1 MDARIKAAKS
11 YTVQVALFLSNGFL
25 EVPNIQLKENIHRR
39 DPGKDRKMAVKPRI
53 AGLEKLYREES
64 LDYQRKR
71 YKKAIEDYKK
81 YFASDGAAIRVFSAP
96 GRTEVGGNHTDHN
109 CGKVLAASVDLDII
123 AIVEPLDEPVAVL
136 KSEGFDENRIM
147 INELDVHEEEKNTAN
162 ALLRGV
168 TKGFQSR
175 GFKVGGFKAY
185 TTSNV
190 MKGSGLSSS
199 AAFEVLI
206 GTIYSFL
213 YNGGTVDPV
222 KIAQIAKYAEN
233 MYFGKPSGLMD
244 QMASSVGGFV
254 AIDFKDVESPII
266 ENIDVDF
273 DSFGHALCIVDT
285 KGDHADLTPD
295 YAAIPAEMH
304 AVAEYFSVDCLRRI
318 CKHDI
323 ILNMNI
329 LREKFGDRAVLRCIH
344 FFEENKRVDKLVN
357 ALKRND
363 FQAFLD
369 SINESGNSSY
379 KYLQNVYSC
388 SDVKHQGLSIGLNVA
403 EYALSRKG
411 ASRVHGGGFAG
422 TIQAFVPFELLKEF
436 KMELEKVFGNGS
448 CHILKIRPLGG
459 CEVAI
464 DSIEGK

>member
-1 MDARIKAAKS
+1 MTPKSKKAGINILYKEDA
-11 YTVQVALFLSNGFL
+11 L
-25 EVPNIQLKENIHRR
+25 EIQK
-39 DPGKDRKMAVKPRI
+39 
-53 AGLEKLYREES
+53 
-64 LDYQRKR
+64 KR
-71 YKKAIEDYKK
+71 YKKAIEDFKK
-81 YFASDGAAIRVFSAP
+81 YFSSDGENIRIFSAP

-109 CGKVLAASVDLDII
+109 CGKVLAASVDMDII
-123 AIVEPLDEPVAVL
+123 AVVEPIDEPVAVI
-136 KSEGFDENRIM
+136 KSEGFDENRVM
-147 INELDVHEEEKNTAN
+147 LSELEVVEEEKNTAT

-168 TKGFQSR
+168 LR
-175 GFKVGGFKAY
+175 GFKDRGFSTGGFMAY

-190 MKGSGLSSS
+190 LKGSGLSSS

-206 GTIYSFL
+206 GTVLSFL
-213 YNGGTVDPV
+213 YNGGTVDPI
-222 KIAQIAKYAEN
+222 KIAQVAQYAEN
-233 MYFGKPSGLMD
+233 VFFGKPSGLMD

-266 ENIDVDF
+266 ENVDVDF
-273 DSFGHALCIVDT
+273 DSFGHALCIIDT

-304 AVAEYFSVDCLRRI
+304 AIAEYFSCENLRQLV
-318 CKHDI
+318 KHDI
-323 ILNMNI
+323 LLNMNI
-329 LREKFGDRAVLRCIH
+329 LREKFGDRAVLRAIH

-379 KYLQNVYSC
+379 KYLQNVYSNN
-388 SDVKHQGLSIGLNVA
+388 DVKHQGLSIGLNIA

-448 CHILKIRPLGG
+448 CHVLKIRPIGG
-459 CEVAI
+459 CEI
-464 DSIEGK
+464 DMESIG

>member
-1 MDARIKAAKS
+1 MSAGQIIP
-11 YTVQVALFLSNGFL
+11 
-25 EVPNIQLKENIHRR
+25 EE
-39 DPGKDRKMAVKPRI
+39 RKMASKPI
-53 AGLEKLYREES
+53 IMDIDKLYREDN
-64 LDYQRKR
+64 LKQQKAR
-71 YKKAIEDYKK
+71 YKKAVEDYKR
-81 YFASDGAAIRVFSAP
+81 YFSSEGENIRIFSAP

-123 AIVEPLDEPVAVL
+123 AVVEPLDEPVAVI
-136 KSEGFDENRIM
+136 KSEGFDEDRIM
-147 INELDVHEEEKNTAN
+147 INELDIREEEKNTAA

-168 TKGFQSR
+168 TKGFDNK
-175 GFKVGGFKAY
+175 GFRTGGFKAY

-190 MKGSGLSSS
+190 IKGSGLSSS

-206 GTIYSFL
+206 GTIYSYL
-213 YNGGTVDPV
+213 YNNGTVDPV
-222 KIAQIAKYAEN
+222 KVAQIAQYAEN
-233 MYFGKPSGLMD
+233 AYFGKPSGLMD

-254 AIDFKDVESPII
+254 AIDFKDIDSPII
-266 ENIDVDF
+266 ENINVDF

-285 KGDHADLTPD
+285 KGDHADLTPE

-304 AVAEYFSVDCLRRI
+304 AIAEYFSCRNLRQL

-323 ILNMNI
+323 ILNINI
-329 LREKFGDRAVLRCIH
+329 LRDQFGDRAVLRAIH

-388 SDVKHQGLSIGLNVA
+388 TDVTHQGLSIGLNIA
-403 EYALSRKG
+403 EYALTRKG

-422 TIQAFVPFELLKEF
+422 TIQAFVPFELLKVF
-436 KMELEKVFGNGS
+436 KMELEKVFGSNS
-448 CHILKIRPLGG
+448 CHILKIRPVGG
-459 CEVAI
+459 CEI
-464 DSIEGK
+464 DMNSL

>member
-1 MDARIKAAKS
+1 
-11 YTVQVALFLSNGFL
+11 
-25 EVPNIQLKENIHRR
+25 
-39 DPGKDRKMAVKPRI
+39 MAVKPRI
-53 AGLEKLYREES
+53 AGIEKLYREDTLER
-64 LDYQRKR
+64 QKKR
-71 YKKAIEDYKK
+71 YRKAVEDYKA
-81 YFASDGAAIRVFSAP
+81 YFASEGEKIRVFSAP

-123 AIVEPLDEPVAVL
+123 AVVEPLDEPVAVI
-136 KSEGFDENRIM
+136 KSEGFEEDRILIDELEV
-147 INELDVHEEEKNTAN
+147 NEDEKNKAIS
-162 ALLRGV
+162 LLRGV
-168 TKGFQSR
+168 TRGLKDR
-175 GFKVGGFKAY
+175 GFTVGGFKAY

-206 GTIYSFL
+206 GTIYSYL
-213 YNGGTVDPV
+213 YNNGGIDPV
-222 KIAQIAKYAEN
+222 KIAQIAQFAEN
-233 MYFGKPSGLMD
+233 KYFGKPSGLMD

-254 AIDFKDVESPII
+254 AIDFKDIESPII
-266 ENIDVDF
+266 ENINVDF
-273 DSFGHALCIVDT
+273 DSFGHALCIIDT
-285 KGDHADLTPD
+285 KGDHADLTPE

-304 AVAEYFSVDCLRRI
+304 AIAEYFSVKNLRQL

-323 ILNMNI
+323 ILNINL
-329 LREKFGDRAVLRCIH
+329 LRDKFGDRAVLRAIH

-357 ALKRND
+357 ALKRSD

-388 SDVKHQGLSIGLNVA
+388 SDVRHQGLSIGLNIA
-403 EYALSRKG
+403 EYALTRKG

-448 CHILKIRPLGG
+448 CHVLKIRPVGG
-459 CEVAI
+459 CEI
-464 DSIEGK
+464 DMSSFA